1 MKNGEIAMN
10 LDDIRTVVTPEDL
23 ARVGRFR
30 YEIYVQEQGKNALHV
45 DHENRTLIEPED
57 RDVRS
62 QIYWIESEGRILGTV
77 RTQFGPF
84 APDFVESMQ
93 LHRLPFDPSREL
105 FLFTRMMVAEDARR
119 TEITTKLFRLG
130 LTISITKNITA
141 GILACAPR
149 LVPVFESF
157 GCLAYADTFVHSIA
171 GPQVPMAVLGE
182 SDYMRER
189 GSPLA
194 DWIQALRP
202 LSVYTRR
209 FLECVNEHRKH
220 TASPPVR
227 SARRLTA
234 DTI

>member
-1 MKNGEIAMN
+1 
-10 LDDIRTVVTPEDL
+10 
-23 ARVGRFR
+23 
-30 YEIYVQEQGKNALHV
+30 
-45 DHENRTLIEPED
+45 
-57 RDVRS
+57 
-62 QIYWIESEGRILGTV
+62 
-77 RTQFGPF
+77 
-84 APDFVESMQ
+84 
-93 LHRLPFDPSREL
+93 
-105 FLFTRMMVAEDARR
+105 
-119 TEITTKLFRLG
+119 
-130 LTISITKNITA
+130 
-141 GILACAPR
+141 
-149 LVPVFESF
+149 
-157 GCLAYADTFVHSIA
+157 
-171 GPQVPMAVLGE
+171 MAVLGE